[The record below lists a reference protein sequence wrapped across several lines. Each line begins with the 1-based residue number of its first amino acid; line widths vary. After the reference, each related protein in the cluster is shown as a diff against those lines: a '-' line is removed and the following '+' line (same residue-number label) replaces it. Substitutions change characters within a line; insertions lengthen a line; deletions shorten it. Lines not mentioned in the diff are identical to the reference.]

1 MPASRPRLFLIDT
14 FGLIFRAFYG
24 RARSSLPSM
33 RTAAGLP
40 TEAVYVF
47 ANMINR
53 LVSEHRPEYIAA
65 VWEGR
70 GPGFREELF
79 PQYKAN
85 REEMPEDLAR
95 QLPYI
100 ERLLAAL
107 NVPVLAEDGYEAD
120 DTIGLL
126 AGQAS
131 ARGVEVRIVSSDKDL
146 MQLVGP
152 NVRLMNPMK
161 NDALYDEAG
170 VERFMGVKP
179 SQVVDLLALKGDS
192 VDNIPGAPGIGD
204 KGARQLIADYGSVE
218 NAVARAEEVKRKA
231 YRESLQNN
239 AAQIELSKKLASIV
253 TDGKLRLD
261 LDALTLRA
269 PDLAKLGEFYR
280 EVEFNSLL
288 SKLEGSPAAAPA
300 AETVERNL
308 ESAADLE
315 NWLAEADGPIAV
327 HIDARSAGD
336 LYAGGIAFA
345 ARSGEAALLPAKTFD
360 AAKTFLESDRPKIV
374 HDWKS
379 TIHALGRRGIGLA
392 GVTDDTMAAAFL
404 VDSSRTDYSLAKTA
418 ARRLGAAFDKSP
430 AQSVGFVC
438 ELRKSL
444 ADDLDRL
451 DLRGIYGAM
460 EMPLAPVLARMEQA
474 GVLLDKAAL
483 AELSNDLGDKA
494 AELEKDI
501 HELAGRLFNIGSPK
515 QLAGVLFTDLGLPE
529 PGKRGKSG
537 TPSTASEV
545 LETLAVE
552 HPIAAKVLDYR
563 QFTKLKSTYV
573 DALPEA
579 VSPTTGRLHTTF
591 NPTGSATGRLSSS
604 NPNLQN
610 IPVRTEYGRR
620 IRAAFTA
627 EPGRQLIAADYSQI
641 ELRVLAHLCG
651 DETLVDAFRRGE
663 DIHTRTAAEVF
674 GIAPLLVGDDER
686 RKAKAVNF
694 GIIYGLSPFGLAKQ
708 LGIPQREAREYIER
722 YFDRYAA
729 VRKFVEETIDAARR
743 TGFSKT
749 MFGRLRP
756 IGDLD
761 SRNAAAERTAGNKLL
776 RLNPAERIAIN
787 SPIQGAAADLIKLA
801 MLRVD
806 ERLRR
811 ERLQARMLLQ
821 VHDELLF
828 EAPQSEVETVGKLAK
843 EEMEGAASLNVPL
856 IADIKAGPNWRDMA
870 RPGSNRC

>member
-1 MPASRPRLFLIDT
+1 MASPGPRLFLIDT

-24 RARSSLPSM
+24 RARSALPSM

-53 LVSEHRPEYIAA
+53 LVSDYRPDYIAA

-70 GPGFREELF
+70 GPTFRDEIF

-85 REEMPEDLAR
+85 REETPEDLLQ

-100 ERLLAAL
+100 ERLLETL

-120 DTIGLL
+120 DAIGSL
-126 AGQAS
+126 AKQAS
-131 ARGVEVRIVSSDKDL
+131 ARGIEVRIVSSDKDL

-152 NVRLMNPMK
+152 NVLLMNPMK

-170 VERFMGVKP
+170 VEEFMGVKP

-218 NAVARAEEVKRKA
+218 NAVARAEEVKRKT
-231 YRESLQNN
+231 YRESLRDH
-239 AAQIELSKKLASIV
+239 AAQIALSKRLATIV

-261 LDALTLRA
+261 LDALALRE
-269 PDLAKLGEFYR
+269 PDRAKLGEFYR
-280 EVEFNSLL
+280 EVEFRSLL
-288 SKLEGSPAAAPA
+288 SKLEGAKAEAPA
-300 AETVERNL
+300 AQSVERRP
-308 ESAADLE
+308 ESAAE
-315 NWLAEADGPIAV
+315 FESWLREAEDPIAV
-327 HIDARSAGD
+327 HVDTRPADG
-336 LYAGGIAFA
+336 LYHGGIAF
-345 ARSGEAALLPAKTFD
+345 SSKPGEACLLPAESL
-360 AAKTFLESDRPKIV
+360 AVAKTFLESERPKVV

-379 TIHALGRRGIGLA
+379 AIHALGKHGIGLA
-392 GVTDDTMAAAFL
+392 GVTDDTMPAAFL
-404 VDSSRTDYSLAKTA
+404 VDSSRTDYSLAKTVG
-418 ARRLGAAFDKSP
+418 RRLGAPFDESP
-430 AQSVGFVC
+430 SRAVGFVR
-438 ELRKSL
+438 ELRESL
-444 ADDLDRL
+444 QPDLDSL
-451 DLRGIYGAM
+451 ELRAIYSTM
-460 EMPLAPVLARMEQA
+460 ELPLAPVLAQMESA
-474 GVLLDKAAL
+474 GVLLDKTAL
-483 AELSNDLGDKA
+483 GELSRDLDGKI
-494 AELEKDI
+494 AEIEREI
-501 HELAGRLFNIGSPK
+501 HELAGRPFNIGSPK
-515 QLAGVLFTDLGLPE
+515 QLGEVLFTDLGLPL

-537 TPSTASEV
+537 TPSTALGV
-545 LETLAVE
+545 LENLADK
-552 HPIAAKVLDYR
+552 HPIAGKALDYR
-563 QFTKLKSTYV
+563 QFAKLKNTYV
-573 DALPEA
+573 DALPESVNA
-579 VSPTTGRLHTTF
+579 ATGRLHTTF

-620 IRAAFTA
+620 IRAAFVA
-627 EPGRQLIAADYSQI
+627 APGRQLIAADYSQI

-651 DETLVDAFRRGE
+651 DETLAAAFHRGE

-674 GIAPLLVGDDER
+674 GIAPLLVGPDER

-722 YFDRYAA
+722 YFERYAA
-729 VRKFVEETIDAARR
+729 VKQFVDKTIEAARK

-761 SRNAAAERTAGNKLL
+761 SRNPSARGA
-776 RLNPAERIAIN
+776 AERIAVN

-828 EAPQSEVETVGKLAK
+828 EAPENEVDTVGNLAK
-843 EEMEGAASLNVPL
+843 EEMEGVAALNVPL
-856 IADIKAGPNWRDMA
+856 IADIKSGPNWRDMTRA
-870 RPGSNRC
+870 GSPRS

>member
-1 MPASRPRLFLIDT
+1 MPDSRPRLFLIDT

-24 RARSSLPSM
+24 RARTALPSM
-33 RTAAGLP
+33 RTSAGLP

-47 ANMINR
+47 ANMINKLTDR
-53 LVSEHRPEYIAA
+53 EPEYIAA

-70 GPGFREELF
+70 GPGFREKIF

-85 REEMPEDLAR
+85 REETPEELLR

-107 NVPVLAEDGYEAD
+107 NVPRLEEAGYEAD

-126 AGQAS
+126 ARQAA
-131 ARGVEVRIVSSDKDL
+131 ARGVEVHIVSSDKDL

-152 NVRLMNPMK
+152 NVLLMNPMK

-170 VERFMGVKP
+170 VERFLGVKP
-179 SQVVDLLALKGDS
+179 SQVADLLALKGDS

-218 NAVARAEEVKRKA
+218 NAVSHAAEVKRKT

-239 AAQIELSKKLASIV
+239 AAQIELSKKLATIV

-261 LDALTLRA
+261 LDALARRA
-269 PDLAKLGEFYR
+269 PDRAKLGEFYR
-280 EVEFNSLL
+280 EVEFRSLL
-288 SKLEGSPAAAPA
+288 SKLEGSPQAEPAAAI
-300 AETVERNL
+300 VEWRL
-308 ESAADLE
+308 ESAADIE
-315 NWLAEADGPIAV
+315 NLSAEADGPIAV
-327 HIDARSAGD
+327 HIDTRSAGD

-345 ARSGEAALLPAKTFD
+345 AKPGEAWLLRAEALASAK
-360 AAKTFLESDRPKIV
+360 AFLESDRPKIV
-374 HDWKS
+374 HDWKAA
-379 TIHALGRRGIGLA
+379 IHALGRRGIGLA

-404 VDSSRTDYSLAKTA
+404 VDSSRTDYSLDKTVG
-418 ARRLGAAFDKSP
+418 RRLGVPFDKSP
-430 AQSVGFVC
+430 SQAVGFVYK
-438 ELRKSL
+438 LRETL
-444 ADDLDRL
+444 AADLDRL
-451 DLRGIYGAM
+451 DLRGIYSTM

-483 AELSNDLGDKA
+483 AELSSDLGDKA
-494 AELEKDI
+494 ADLGKEI
-501 HELAGRLFNIGSPK
+501 HELAGRPFNIGSPK
-515 QLAGVLFTDLGLPE
+515 QLAEVLFTDLGLPA

-537 TPSTASEV
+537 TPSTGQEV
-545 LETLAVE
+545 LENLADK

-579 VSPTTGRLHTTF
+579 VRAATGRLHTTF

-620 IRAAFTA
+620 IRAAFAA

-674 GIAPLLVGDDER
+674 GIAPLLVGADER
-686 RKAKAVNF
+686 RRAKAVNF

-722 YFDRYAA
+722 YFERYAA
-729 VRKFVEETIDAARR
+729 VRKFVDAAIAAARR

-761 SRNAAAERTAGNKLL
+761 SRNAAARAA
-776 RLNPAERIAIN
+776 AERIAVN

-828 EAPQSEVETVGKLAK
+828 EAPQSEVEAVGKLAK
-843 EEMEGAASLNVPL
+843 QEMENAASLDVPL
-856 IADIKAGPNWRDMA
+856 IAEIKAGPNWRDMA
-870 RPGSNRC
+870 RLSASRCGTPPSRTAA